1 MTQPTKIS
9 FAHRRIAQVD
19 DITDLVA
26 ILFPN
31 NRNQQHA
38 AARVMLT
45 LKCATELTAS
55 LNHLEH
61 QHGISRRTLERVRAK
76 LTNLGLIERVSWM
89 NRRYAGRE
97 GWKLSSRMSGA
108 LRQWADKL
116 DEWRSDGRPERQ
128 YKDVQLVGLLQ

>member
-9 FAHRRIAQVD
+9 FAHRRIAQVN

-45 LKCATELTAS
+45 LKCATGLTAS

-76 LTNLGLIERVSWM
+76 LANLGLIERVSWM
-89 NRRYAGRE
+89 NSRYSGQE
-97 GWKLSSRMSGA
+97 GWKSSSRMSGA
-108 LRQWADKL
+108 LRQWADKI
-116 DEWRSDGRPERQ
+116 DGWRNDTRPERAS
-128 YKDVQLVGLLQ
+128 KDRQLVGLLK